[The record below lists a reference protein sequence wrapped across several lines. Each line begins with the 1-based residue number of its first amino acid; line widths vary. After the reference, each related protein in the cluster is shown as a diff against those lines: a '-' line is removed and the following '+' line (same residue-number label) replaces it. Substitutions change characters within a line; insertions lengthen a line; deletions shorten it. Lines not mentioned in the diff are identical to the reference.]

1 MSTSEQSVGIRAEH
15 PAERA
20 LFRALFD
27 DAAVF
32 PPGLAPLPQ
41 AVADH
46 AARQTNSYA
55 DLVGP
60 LLLPASLIA
69 AFVHCERHRQMDVAL
84 IGRPGTDL
92 AFVDAAR
99 SRFVADPGL
108 RPDGNHGANLKG
120 IEIGWSPDW
129 HRALSWRGASLSVE
143 VPNSS
148 QQARALSD
156 IREQAGDGNQVRA
169 KFRTGSTPDAPIPTP
184 TELATFIH
192 TCVDLGLGFKLT
204 GGLHHAI
211 TQTTPDGEAQFGFLN
226 VLAAT
231 HWALSHGA
239 NVPEME
245 TLLSQCDPK
254 PILDIITRMSD
265 ADARAV
271 RTFFT
276 AYGCCGVLDPIGD
289 LASLGLI
296 KETTV

>member
-1 MSTSEQSVGIRAEH
+1 MSTPQLPVGIQAEH
-15 PAERA
+15 LAERA
-20 LFRALFD
+20 LFRVLFD

-46 AARQTNSYA
+46 AARQSNSYA

-60 LLLPASLIA
+60 LLLPASAIED
-69 AFVHCERHRQMDVAL
+69 FSHCERPRQMDVAL
-84 IGRPGTDL
+84 IGRPGTGL
-92 AFVDAAR
+92 AVVDAAR
-99 SRFVADPGL
+99 SRFDADPGL
-108 RPDGNHGANLKG
+108 RPDGNPGANLLG
-120 IEIGWSPDW
+120 VEIGWSPDW
-129 HRALSWRGASLSVE
+129 HQALSWRGASVSVE

-156 IREQAGDGNQVRA
+156 IREQAGDGTPVRA

-184 TELATFIH
+184 TGLATFIH

-211 TQTTPDGEAQFGFLN
+211 SQMTPDGESQFGFLN

-239 NVPEME
+239 KVREME
-245 TLLSQCDPK
+245 TLLSQRDPK
-254 PILDIITRMSD
+254 PILDIITRLSA
-265 ADARAV
+265 ADATTV

-276 AYGCCGVLDPIGD
+276 AYGCCGVRDPIGD